1 MSLTTMTSGN
11 FLVPQTID
19 DAMRQAEMMARAR
32 LVPKHLQGSPGDCFM
47 VVEQARRWGMS
58 PFAVAQATSVIQGK
72 LMYEGKLV
80 AAAVHTSGATSTRFR
95 YDFSG
100 EGDNRTVRV
109 SAVLAG
115 ETEPR
120 SVDVRLG
127 DVRTNNDIWRKQ
139 PDQQLT
145 YAGVRIWARRYTPEV
160 ILGVYAPEEMEPA
173 PVVAVH
179 HGPTIEASAEV
190 VREAP
195 AKDKATL
202 GAEALAARFAEVVD
216 AGQYYA
222 ILDEPKVA
230 TQMQWLKANRPDLFD
245 TVDTARRAAAERM
258 ADTPAPAEGD
268 AVGVGGEDVA

>member
-1 MSLTTMTSGN
+1 MSVTTTSGGN
-11 FLVPQTID
+11 LLIPQTMGE
-19 DAMRQAEMMARAR
+19 ALQQAELMARAR

-80 AAAVHTSGATSTRFR
+80 AAAVHTSGATSTRFH
-95 YDFSG
+95 YAFSG
-100 EGDNRTVRV
+100 TGDDRTVTV

-127 DVRTNNDIWRKQ
+127 DVKTNNDIWRKQ

-145 YAGVRIWARRYTPEV
+145 YSGVRIWARRYTPEV

-173 PVVAVH
+173 PVVH
-179 HGPTIEASAEV
+179 PGPTIEARAEPV
-190 VREAP
+190 AEPTP
-195 AKDKATL
+195 ADKAREW
-202 GAEALAARFAEVVD
+202 AETMIARLDAARVWEDVQALVGSPALAK
-216 AGQYYA
+216 G
-222 ILDEPKVA
+222 LDK
-230 TQMQWLKANRPDLFD
+230 LHGLDK
-245 TVDTARRAAAERM
+245 AAAERLEAARQAAM
-258 ADTPAPAEGD
+258 DRAVADQPPPVTN
-268 AVGVGGEDVA
+268 DVYDMENAQ

>member
-1 MSLTTMTSGN
+1 MSLTTTSGGN
-11 FLVPQTID
+11 LLIPQTMGE
-19 DAMRQAEMMARAR
+19 ALQQAELMAKAR

-95 YDFSG
+95 YDFAG
-100 EGDNRTVRV
+100 EGDNRTVTV

-127 DVRTNNDIWRKQ
+127 DVKTNNDIWRKQ

-160 ILGVYAPEEMEPA
+160 ILGVYAPEEMEQA
-173 PVVAVH
+173 PIVH
-179 HGPTIEASAEV
+179 HGPTIEAQAEV
-190 VREAP
+190 VTPAPQPKSRTATDIIASFEAVVT
-195 AKDKATL
+195 AQDYY
-202 GAEALAARFAEVVD
+202 EV
-216 AGQYYA
+216 
-222 ILDEPKVA
+222 LDTDGERIA
-230 TQMQWLKANRPDLFD
+230 WLKAHRPEAFAK
-245 TVDTARRAAAERM
+245 VDTARAAAAERM
-258 ADTPAPAEGD
+258 QQAPPPVEREYEMGEPA
-268 AVGVGGEDVA
+268 